1 MLITKWPRYFFVEI
15 YKMQEEFQKC
25 IDFIEKAIKIIVR
38 IMIITNIVFIQ
49 SVQQENQN
57 GR

>member
-1 MLITKWPRYFFVEI
+1 MAPLFFVEI

-38 IMIITNIVFIQ
+38 IMIITNIVFFQ